1 MAVETYADISAALSQ
16 SFETELYHQFNRE
29 ATFLAELPARPASD
43 KTLSWDVEFTA
54 GADADAVQEGS
65 DVASGEMTTDKPV
78 PASLGTALY
87 RTAFA
92 LSDSEIK
99 KAALSNGSAE
109 ALIDI
114 LGDRVFTKAAR
125 LASKINKDLFT
136 GTGTNGGGFA
146 NIIGLYTAAAASG
159 SYAGIDPGTYTEW
172 KSVVLGNGGTARAL
186 TVGLLDQAE
195 EQLFAQCGRSP
206 NFIMTASGVRRSYS
220 NLFEQVRRVVSDGM
234 GSLRMNAGA
243 SEYFYAGV
251 PVQRD
256 KDAPAGKLI
265 MGVSDFMGIEFL
277 PPLGMDKDTVIAKQ
291 KMLQGTT
298 GKPGERT
305 TGTSIPFEIT
315 PLAKTGNSVKF
326 MLSVELQ
333 FKIRRRNAF
342 VVIEDIA

>member
-1 MAVETYADISAALSQ
+1 MATELYADIAAALSQ
-16 SFETELYHQFNRE
+16 EFDSDLYHQFNRE
-29 ATFLAELPARPASD
+29 ATFLAQLPSKPADD
-43 KTLSWDVEFTA
+43 KTLSFGVEFTA
-54 GADADAVQEGS
+54 GSDADAVAEGS
-65 DVASGEMTTDKPV
+65 DVAGGEMTTDKPV
-78 PASLGTALY
+78 PGTLSTALY

-99 KAALSNGSAE
+99 KAALSNGSAA

-125 LASKINKDLFT
+125 LASKINKDLFA
-136 GTGTNGGGFA
+136 GTGTNGGGFT
-146 NIIGLYTAAAASG
+146 NIIGLDTACAASG

-172 KSVVLGNGGTARAL
+172 ASGVLANGGTPRAL

-195 EQLFAQCGRSP
+195 ELLFQQCGRKP
-206 NFIMTASGVRRSYS
+206 NFIMTTSGVRRSYA

-234 GSLRMNAGA
+234 GSMQMNAGA
-243 SEYFYAGV
+243 SEYFYAGI

-256 KDAPAGKLI
+256 KDATSGRLY
-265 MGVSDFMGIEFL
+265 MGVSEFMGIEFL

-298 GKPGERT
+298 GKPGERV

-342 VVIEDIA
+342 VVIKDIA

>member
-1 MAVETYADISAALSQ
+1 MAIEVFSDIAAAISQ
-16 SFETELYHQFNRE
+16 EFETELYHQFNRE
-29 ATFLAELPARPASD
+29 ATFLAQVPSKPAED
-43 KTLSWDVEFTA
+43 KTLSFSVEFTA
-54 GADADAVQEGS
+54 GSDADAVAEGS
-65 DVASGEMTTDKPV
+65 DVSAGEMTTDKPV
-78 PASLGTALY
+78 PATLQTGLY

-99 KAALSNGSAE
+99 KAALSNGSAA

-125 LASKINKDLFT
+125 LASKINKDLFA
-136 GTGTNGGGFA
+136 GTGTNLGGYN
-146 NIIGLYTAAAASG
+146 NIIGMDSVVAATG
-159 SYAGIDPGTYTEW
+159 SYAGIDPATYTEW
-172 KSVVLGNGGTARAL
+172 ASGVLANGGTPRAL

-195 EQLFAQCGRSP
+195 ELLFLQCGRKP
-206 NFIMTASGVRRSYS
+206 NFIMTTSGVRRSYS

-234 GSLRMNAGA
+234 GSLSMNAGA
-243 SEYFYAGV
+243 SEFFYAGI

-256 KDAPAGKLI
+256 KDCTSGCLY

-277 PPLGMDKDTVIAKQ
+277 PPLGMDRDTVVAKQ
-291 KMLQGTT
+291 KTLQGTT
-298 GKPGERT
+298 GKPGERV

-326 MLSVELQ
+326 MMSLELQ

-342 VVIEDIA
+342 VKIKDIA